1 MLHDFFVGSCPSPLP
16 LEQSWGMLDEA
27 LGGASASSSP
37 ATKWLGAWWYVVFC
51 FPHPLEQIWGKNL
64 VFVWLPPPPTP
75 GSKLRGMPADVC
87 PCLLVRPGTFNFEL
101 GRGGRGKGHWRNCR
115 LTYSINSIGA
125 YLHVYIYIPHAPFLM
140 PPFHLVPHAPIV
152 YARPSCPHYI
162 PQSLMPQIAMTFF
175 KKCFGKRV
183 HTL

>member
-1 MLHDFFVGSCPSPLP
+1 MKLWGGLPPPLP
-16 LEQSWGMLDEA
+16 RQRNDWVHDDMLF
-27 LGGASASSSP
+27 SVSHS
-37 ATKWLGAWWYVVFC
+37 
-51 FPHPLEQIWGKNL
+51 LEQIWGKNL

-115 LTYSINSIGA
+115 LTYSVNSIGA